1 MEEIEEEFESTKKIV
16 EEILRVDKRSRNND
30 LWLILMIWQK
40 KQHIDLKIDYNDI
53 PKMINP
59 ETIRRMRQVI
69 QNDEENFLPDDPM
82 VLTKRRIRED
92 AIRKYFKPD
101 SFTYQAWQQRK
112 FGVKVAK

>member
-1 MEEIEEEFESTKKIV
+1 MAEIEEEFESTKKLV
-16 EEILRVDKRSRNND
+16 MEVLETDKRARNND

-69 QNDEENFLPDDPM
+69 QNDEGNLLPDDPM

-92 AIRKYFKPD
+92 SIRKYFKPE
-101 SFTYQAWQQRK
+101 SFTYRSWQERK
-112 FGVKVAK
+112 FKVRAVK